1 MEITKSSRHSK
12 ITGDFAEHLILY
24 YLSKY
29 GFECARVDHTGI
41 DIIARN
47 PNTNELMGISVKG
60 RSRGTGKDGEHM
72 AIRKD
77 NFTKA
82 EAACKAF
89 DCAPY
94 FGIVVDEVPKT
105 YVFILPMDEM
115 LLINPVGDRA
125 SAWKMRPQHLARY
138 RENPKIV
145 MFELD
150 FSIHRWFQNIEPQPI
165 TSEGG
170 DDGGA
175 EEDV

>member
-1 MEITKSSRHSK
+1 MDVSKSSRHSK
-12 ITGDFAEHLILY
+12 ITGEFAEYLILY

-47 PNTNELMGISVKG
+47 PYTQELMGISVKG

-89 DCAPY
+89 DCKPY
-94 FGIVVDEVPKT
+94 FGIIIDETPKT
-105 YVFILPMDEM
+105 YVFILPMEE
-115 LLINPVGDRA
+115 LLRINPAGERA
-125 SAWKMRPQHLARY
+125 SAWKMKPQHLPKY
-138 RENPKIV
+138 RDNPNVV
-145 MFELD
+145 MFEFD
-150 FSIHRWFQNIEPQPI
+150 FSISRWFQNTKPEPVI
-165 TSEGG
+165 MEMSE
-170 DDGGA
+170 A
-175 EEDV
+175 EEE